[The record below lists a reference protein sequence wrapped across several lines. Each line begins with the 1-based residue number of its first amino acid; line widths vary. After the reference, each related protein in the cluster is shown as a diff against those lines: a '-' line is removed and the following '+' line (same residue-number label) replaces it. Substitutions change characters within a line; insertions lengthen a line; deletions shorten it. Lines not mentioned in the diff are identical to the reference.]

1 MIGVSKVVLEITLG
15 LVFFIICE
23 QISFIL
29 FCFCAIFKSDSIFY
43 LFTRSDYIETTNE
56 N

>member
-1 MIGVSKVVLEITLG
+1 MTGASKVVLKITLG
-15 LVFFIICE
+15 LFFYIICE

-29 FCFCAIFKSDSIFY
+29 FYFCAIFKSDSIFY